1 MKENIKMNNGFFLS
15 LFNRFGLHYG
25 FVNSGMVIH
34 FDNDDACRYLSLDE
48 SIKNFKLDDIFNEI
62 IGSESEIRMVL
73 SGDKD
78 EFCIAGINRF
88 EQIGKIFNLYFI
100 HHPYEDYQAVAV
112 IRDMTDEALFRQSY
126 QQSSNEID
134 LLQHEL
140 IEKNRDLD
148 MTNRELRESRDE
160 MKILNYE
167 LEETVQLRT
176 LQFKEKSEL
185 SKRLFLQT
193 VNSLMYAL
201 EMRDPYTAG
210 HQQRV
215 SKLATAIARKAHL
228 DDTIIEGIMVAGKL
242 HDIGKIYV
250 PSEFLTKPGKLPEE
264 ALMVIKTHPRIGF
277 EILKDIEFPWPI
289 ASIVLQHHE
298 RIDGCGYPYGLEGDE
313 IMLEAKILCVAD
325 VVEAMI
331 TNRPYRISPGVEEAL
346 DEIQK
351 YRGIKY
357 ESFVVDACLSLFLED
372 GFDWE

>member
-1 MKENIKMNNGFFLS
+1 MEDEMNNGFFLS

-25 FVNSGMVIH
+25 FVNDNMKIF
-34 FDNDDACRYLSLDE
+34 FDNDEVCTYLSLD
-48 SIKNFKLDDIFNEI
+48 KCVKHYNLDEILNEI
-62 IGSESEIRMVL
+62 IGSENEIKLVL
-73 SGDKD
+73 SGEKE
-78 EFCIAGINRF
+78 EFSITGVNRYDG
-88 EQIGKIFNLYFI
+88 IGKIFNLHFI
-100 HHPYEDYQAVAV
+100 HHRGKDYNAVAV
-112 IRDMTDEALFRQSY
+112 VRDMTDETLFRQSL
-126 QQSSNEID
+126 QQSTNEIA
-134 LLQHEL
+134 LLQQEL
-140 IEKNRDLD
+140 IDKNRDLD
-148 MTNRELRESRDE
+148 ITNKELRESRDE

-215 SKLATAIARKAHL
+215 SKLASAIARKINL
-228 DDTIIEGIMVAGKL
+228 DESIIEGIMVAGKL

-264 ALMVIKTHPRIGF
+264 AMMVIKTHPRIGF

-289 ASIVLQHHE
+289 ASVVLQHHE
-298 RIDGCGYPYGLEGDE
+298 RIDGGGYPYGLEGSE

-331 TNRPYRISPGVEEAL
+331 TNRPYRISPGVKEAL
-346 DEIQK
+346 DEISK
-351 YRGIKY
+351 NKGIKY
-357 ESFVVDACLSLFLED
+357 ESSVVDACLSLFMDD
-372 GFDWE
+372 GFDWEL

>member
-1 MKENIKMNNGFFLS
+1 MNDRFFLS
-15 LFNRFGLHYG
+15 LFNRFGLYYG
-25 FVNSGMVIH
+25 FLDGDMSIC
-34 FDNDDACRYLSLDE
+34 FDNDEIYSYLSLDK
-48 SIKNFKLDDIFNEI
+48 SKATINLTDIFHEVIGVENEI
-62 IGSESEIRMVL
+62 KKVI
-73 SGDKD
+73 SGEKK
-78 EFCIAGINRF
+78 EYCIPAINRHDVYDKF
-88 EQIGKIFNLYFI
+88 FNLYFI
-100 HHPYEDYQAVAV
+100 NHAHKDYEVVVV
-112 IRDMTDEALFRQSY
+112 IRDITDEILFRKSL
-126 QQSSNEID
+126 QQSTNEIS

-148 MTNRELRESRDE
+148 MTNTELRKSRDE

-176 LQFKEKSEL
+176 MQFKDKSEL

-215 SKLATAIARKAHL
+215 SKLATAIAKEAGL
-228 DDTIIEGIMVAGKL
+228 EDSIVEGIMVAGKL

-298 RIDGCGYPYGLEGDE
+298 RNDGGGYPYGLERDE

-331 TNRPYRISPGVEEAL
+331 TNRPYRISPGVDEAL
-346 DEIQK
+346 SEIKK

-357 ESFVVDACLSLFLED
+357 EPCVVDACLRLFKDEN
-372 GFDWE
+372 FDWG